1 MALITSG
8 CVPFRYCLTGTSVYK
23 KQELGLDKQL
33 RCAAAAAAAALG
45 SFGLHGT
52 FFGGCVLRSNR
63 PTDLEGPGLCRQQ
76 QLMLAGKK
84 GAGGGK
90 GYELQNE
97 DEVCLPSP
105 GPLNR
110 RRSLLTQAV
119 VCAGGGGRGRFAAV
133 LRCEET
139 RAGPDDPLQTDL
151 GGQARMAPE
160 AEPGPPH
167 GRR

>member
-97 DEVCLPSP
+97 DEVCLPPPPRSSEP
-105 GPLNR
+105 PPVFADSSCRVR
-110 RRSLLTQAV
+110 RR
-119 VCAGGGGRGRFAAV
+119 G
-133 LRCEET
+133 
-139 RAGPDDPLQTDL
+139 RAGTV
-151 GGQARMAPE
+151 RCCSTM
-160 AEPGPPH
+160 
-167 GRR
+167 